1 MVVGHV
7 WQAMYNNGIWRNETI
22 YHLID
27 GWIYAFHMPAF
38 FLLSGLFAMRSA
50 QRPVGDFII
59 RKCRTIAYPYLL
71 WSVLQSSLQYT
82 MKESTTNA
90 LSITDILKI
99 PIYPQMQFWFLY
111 ALFFIFLFFIVLKQ
125 FTSSRTV
132 FLGAGVS

>member
-1 MVVGHV
+1 
-7 WQAMYNNGIWRNETI
+7 
-22 YHLID
+22 
-27 GWIYAFHMPAF
+27 
-38 FLLSGLFAMRSA
+38 
-50 QRPVGDFII
+50 
-59 RKCRTIAYPYLL
+59 
-71 WSVLQSSLQYT
+71 